1 MLDFR
6 MPLHAIQLA
15 GLIGHGGNRC
25 AFGMREHR
33 EACRSLLNGH
43 AMAHP
48 RGLLGGGVG
57 KNALGII
64 NRGLGLAIFA
74 QGGLIHLAA
83 ELVGHDLE
91 AVADAEHRN
100 TGLEYLSIYGR
111 STGLEYGGRA
121 TGQNNRLRIL
131 GQDLV
136 NGHGMRDQFR
146 VDAGL
151 AYAAGDELGV
161 LGTEVDDKHRTV
173 CH

>member
-100 TGLEYLSIYGR
+100 TGLEYHSIYGR
-111 STGLEYGGRA
+111 RAGLEYGSRA

-161 LGTEVDDKHRTV
+161 LGAEVDDKHRTV